1 MMKFV
6 QTFPLKLRLFAV
18 ACGVA
23 LCGASAVAPSVL
35 AQATQTTQV
44 RVIPAPFKGVPDTL
58 IPADQRKPA
67 PDFTLNDTQGQSVRL
82 SGYKGKVVLLDFWA
96 TWCGACQFEVPWYSE
111 FSKKYGD
118 KGLAV
123 VGVSMDK
130 DGLTAVKPYMEQK
143 KMDYTVVLGSD
154 DLVLPFGLKTIPV
167 TWLIDRDGKV
177 AVAHVGMVDKDSFEG
192 NIQKLLQERASQ

>member
-1 MMKFV
+1 MKFV

-143 KMDYTVVLGSD
+143 KMDYTVVLGND
-154 DLVLPFGLKTIPV
+154 YLVPQFGLKTIPV
-167 TWLIDRDGKV
+167 TWLIDREGRV
-177 AVAHVGMVDKDSFEG
+177 AVAHVGMADKESFEA
-192 NIQKLLQERASQ
+192 NIQKLLQEGAPQ

>member
-6 QTFPLKLRLFAV
+6 KTLPWKLWMFAAV
-18 ACGVA
+18 CG
-23 LCGASAVAPSVL
+23 LMLGGASLAARSVL
-35 AQATQTTQV
+35 AQAAQTTSTQV
-44 RVIPAPFKGVPDTL
+44 ITVPVKGLPDTL

-67 PDFTLNDTQGQSVRL
+67 PDFTLNDTQGHSVTL
-82 SGYKGKVVLLDFWA
+82 SGYKGKIVLLDFWA

-130 DGLTAVKPYMEQK
+130 NGLTAVKPYMEQK
-143 KMDYTVVLGSD
+143 KMDYTVVLGND
-154 DLVLPFGLKTIPV
+154 YLVPPFGLKTIPV

-177 AVAHVGMVDKDSFEG
+177 AVAHVGMVDKESFEG
-192 NIQKLLQERASQ
+192 NIQKLLQEGASQ

>member
-1 MMKFV
+1 MKFV
-6 QTFPLKLRLFAV
+6 QTFSWKLWLLAV
-18 ACGVA
+18 MCGGVA
-23 LCGASAVAPSVL
+23 LGGASAVAPSVL
-35 AQATQTTQV
+35 AQATQTTTV
-44 RVIPAPFKGVPDTL
+44 VVPFKGLPDTL
-58 IPADQRKPA
+58 IPADQRKAA
-67 PDFTLNDTQGQSVRL
+67 PDFTLNDTQGHSVSL

-130 DGLTAVKPYMEQK
+130 GGLTAVKPYMEQK

-154 DLVLPFGLKTIPV
+154 DLVPPFGLKTIPV
-167 TWLIDRDGKV
+167 TWLIDRDGRV
-177 AVAHVGMVDKDSFEG
+177 AVAHVGMVDKDSFDG
-192 NIQKLLQERASQ
+192 NIQKLLQEGASQ